1 MIFSLMFFLGSSE
14 RTKVEPTG
22 NDAIQFSRNQR
33 SPRRPRNE
41 PQAGIIDAGELSHSE
56 LH

>member
-1 MIFSLMFFLGSSE
+1 MFFLGSSE